1 MPADRGP
8 LDVFALRDQLVADY
22 GRYAE
27 SFFAIRDDRIR
38 EHVEAEVQRGAL
50 WPEPP
55 LQLNPAFEEGGL
67 VDELVAEGV
76 LHEQCGG
83 IFRVGKT
90 GRTGGRGLRFHRHQ
104 AEAIRVAR
112 DGHTYVLTT
121 GTGSGK
127 SLAYIVPI
135 VDRVLRLGPRDG
147 RLKAIVVYP
156 MNALANS
163 QEGELQ
169 KFLCEGFPGGRGPV
183 SFRRYTGQESDDERQ
198 AIRANPP
205 DILLTNYVMLEYILT
220 RPDDR
225 PLVDAAEGLAF
236 LALDEL
242 HTYRG
247 RQGADVALLVRRLR
261 EACRAPD
268 LQIVGTSA
276 TLAGPGTY
284 AEQRTEV
291 AKVAS
296 RLLGTTVDP
305 AHVIGETLSAATA
318 PANLTEQ
325 AFRRELTA
333 RIGQEPPNDFD
344 SFVADPVARWIER
357 TVGVRPSDD
366 DGRLVRCPPR
376 PLKGPDSASAM
387 LAEVTGAPEDACE
400 ETIRRTLMA
409 AVAIDGPSDLPTFA
423 FRLHQFFSGGA
434 SVAASLEAED
444 ARAISMSGQQYV
456 PGAGREA
463 LLLPLVFCR
472 ECGQEYYSV
481 REGFS
486 GEDRAYEGRELN
498 DAAFGPGERNGFLY
512 FSTENPW
519 PAELADQLDR
529 LPPDWLEV
537 GTRRVKSSQRKNLP
551 SEVTVDRLGRRSTNG
566 LTGVFVGAPLR
577 FCLNCGVAYGPRT
590 GDFVKLAT
598 LGAGGRSTS
607 TTILGVS
614 AVRHLR
620 EKSGLPSEQQKLL
633 SFSDNRQD
641 ASLQA
646 GHFNDFVQVG
656 LVRSALYR
664 AAVKAGE
671 DGLDYLTVAQRTFEE
686 LGLDPSEYASNP
698 GLKGGAKLATD
709 KAMRDVLAY
718 RLYTDQQRWRI
729 TSPNLEQAGLIV
741 MRYAHLEDCAADED
755 EWTKDLP
762 AWFSDD
768 VDEREAHPAL
778 ASAEPAHRLRAARVL
793 LDYLRRELAIKADP
807 LDRELQEQ
815 LKAAS
820 NQHLQIRWA
829 FDEQERPTFS
839 SVAYPRPRS
848 GLGEDRTAVFMS
860 PRGSFGRFLRR
871 PGVFPLLQHPMTLD
885 DTARVIAGLLEA
897 LAVYG
902 LVERVAEP
910 TGEDGV
916 PAYQVSAA
924 ALRWNAGDGTTP
936 FHDELRKPAQS
947 KEGGK
952 TNPFFVDL
960 YRNMVATE
968 GRGIEARE
976 HTAQV
981 PAGLREKRED
991 DFRSGELPVLFCS
1004 PTMELG
1010 VDIASLNVVNLR
1022 NVPPTPANYAQRSGR
1037 AGRSGQPAL
1046 VYTFCSSWNSHD
1058 QFFFRRPELMVSG
1071 QVAPPSLDLANEDL
1085 IRAHVH
1091 AIWLG
1096 ETDLKL
1102 KKSLSDLLDVDGS
1115 PPSLELRD
1123 EVRDK
1128 ISNPAARDRAR
1139 QRAKAVLEG
1148 LSDELSDADWFHVR
1162 WLDGVLGLVEPNFD
1176 QACDRWRELY
1186 RAALASLDAQNA
1198 VLKDASSTF
1207 KSKTEAKRR
1216 IAEAV
1221 SQLDLLR
1228 ADTGPSFQSDFYSYR
1243 YLASEGFLPGYNFP
1257 RLPLSAY
1264 IPGRRLKGTD
1274 DEFLS
1279 RPRFLAIT
1287 EFGPR
1292 SIIYHEGARYEVH
1305 QVILPPAG
1313 EEGVPFA
1320 RAKLCDLCGYLHE
1333 IEDGGGPDVC
1343 ERCGHELSL
1352 ALTELLRLQNVQT
1365 RRRDRISSDEE
1376 ERQRQGYEVRTG
1388 VRFDPTSGHREG
1400 QVLDVDGN
1408 PLARIEY
1415 GAAATLWRVN
1425 LGWARRAE
1433 KEVHGF
1439 GLNLKNGRWESNS
1452 QAPLPDSD
1460 DPNKDAADLKRV
1472 IPFVEDRRNCLVIEP
1487 QEPLELEVVAS
1498 LQAALKRGIQAVFQ
1512 LEDQELAVEP
1522 LPDAKTRRL
1531 VLFFES
1537 AEGGAGVLRRLLDP
1551 GRLAEVARAALDIC
1565 HFDPDSGVD
1574 RGRASG
1580 ASEPCEAACYDC
1592 LLSYGNQRDHRFLDR
1607 QRVVD
1612 VLRALA
1618 AAEVQADAPP
1628 PPSNGHLE
1636 GLRRLS
1642 QSSLEQ
1648 AFLDLLVAQGRKLP
1662 SHAQRLVARA
1672 QARPDFTYEDEM
1684 VVVFVDGPLHDSD
1697 HIAAKDATAREN
1709 LADLGYT
1716 VLAFRYDE
1724 QDGWGTILDAN
1735 PSTFGRK
1742 N

>member
-1 MPADRGP
+1 M
-8 LDVFALRDQLVADY
+8 DVFALRDQLVNDY

-27 SFFAIRDDRIR
+27 SFFAIRDERIR

-55 LQLNPAFEEGGL
+55 LQLNPAFEPGGL

-90 GRTGGRGLRFHRHQ
+90 EQGGGRGLRFHRHQ
-104 AEAIRVAR
+104 ADAIRTAR
-112 DGHTYVLTT
+112 KGRTYVLTT

-135 VDRVLRLGPRDG
+135 VDRVLRTGPRDG

-163 QEGELQ
+163 QEGELR
-169 KFLCEGFPGGRGPV
+169 KFLSDGFPGGHGPV
-183 SFRRYTGQESDDERQ
+183 SFRRYTGQESDEERRE
-198 AIRANPP
+198 IRADPP

-225 PLVDAAEGLAF
+225 PLVDAAAGLEF

-247 RQGADVALLVRRLR
+247 RQGADVALLVRRVR
-261 EACRAPD
+261 EACRAPE

-276 TLAGPGTY
+276 TLAGPGTC
-284 AEQRTEV
+284 AEQRAEV
-291 AKVAS
+291 AEVAT

-305 AHVIGETLSAATA
+305 DDVIGETLSAATA
-318 PANLTEQ
+318 PADVNDP
-325 AFRRELTA
+325 AFRAELAA
-333 RIGQEPPNDFD
+333 RIAAEPP
-344 SFVADPVARWIER
+344 ADYETLVTDPLARWVER
-357 TVGVRPSDD
+357 TVGVKPSDD
-366 DGRLVRCPPR
+366 DGRLVRCLPR
-376 PLKGPDSASAM
+376 PLRGPAGASAL
-387 LAEVTGAPEDACE
+387 LAEATGAAE
-400 ETIRRTLMA
+400 ETCEQAIQRTLMA
-409 AVAIDGPSDLPTFA
+409 AAFVKGPNDLPVFA

-434 SVAASLEAED
+434 SVAASLEGED
-444 ARAISMSGQQYV
+444 VRTISMSGQQYV

-472 ECGQEYYSV
+472 ECGQEYYAV
-481 REGFS
+481 REGAS

-498 DAAFGPGERNGFLY
+498 DAAFAPGERNGFLY
-512 FSTENPW
+512 LSSTNPW
-519 PAELADQLDR
+519 PDDLADQLDR

-551 SEVTVDRLGRRSTNG
+551 TEVTVDRLGRRSG
-566 LTGVFVGAPLR
+566 SGITGVFVGAPLR

-620 EKSGLPSEQQKLL
+620 EKSGLPAEQQKLL

-664 AAVKAGE
+664 AAVTAGN
-671 DGLDYLTVAQRTFEE
+671 DGLDYLTVGQRTFEE
-686 LGLDPSEYASNP
+686 LALDPSEYASSP

-709 KAMRDVLAY
+709 KAMRDVLVY

-741 MRYAHLEDCAADED
+741 MRYAHLDECCGDED

-768 VDEREAHPAL
+768 PTQREAHPAL
-778 ASAEPAHRLRAARVL
+778 VSAEPAQRLRAARVL
-793 LDYLRRELAIKADP
+793 LDYLRRELAIKADQ

-815 LKAAS
+815 LRTAS
-820 NQHLQIRWA
+820 NQHLALPWA

-848 GLGEDRTAVFMS
+848 GLGEDRTAVFIS

-871 PGVFPLLQHPMTLD
+871 DGVFPLLKHPLTLD

-897 LAVYG
+897 LSVYG

-910 TGEDGV
+910 SGEGSV

-924 ALRWNAGDGTTP
+924 ALRWTAGDGTTP
-936 FHDELRKPAQS
+936 FHDELRKPAQA
-947 KEGGK
+947 KEGGS

-981 PAGLREKRED
+981 PAGLREDREQE
-991 DFRSGELPVLFCS
+991 FRAGKLPVLFCS

-1071 QVAPPSLDLANEDL
+1071 QVAPPALDLANEDL

-1091 AIWLG
+1091 AIWLR

-1102 KKSLSDLLDVDGS
+1102 KKSLVDLLDVDGN
-1115 PPSLELRD
+1115 PPTLELRD

-1128 ISNPAARDRAR
+1128 VSDDAARDRAR
-1139 QRAKAVLEG
+1139 RRAGAVLDG
-1148 LSDELSDADWFHVR
+1148 MSDDLTDADWYHDG
-1162 WLDGVLGLVEPNFD
+1162 WLDNVLGVVEPNFD
-1176 QACDRWRELY
+1176 RACDRWRELY

-1198 VLKDASSTF
+1198 ILKDASSTY
-1207 KSKTEAKRR
+1207 KAKNEAQRR
-1216 IAEAV
+1216 IAEAR

-1264 IPGRRLKGTD
+1264 IPGRRLRGAD

-1313 EEGVPFA
+1313 EEGLPLA

-1343 ERCGHELSL
+1343 ERCDQELSL
-1352 ALTELLRLQNVQT
+1352 ALTDLFRLQNVQT

-1400 QVLDVDGN
+1400 TVQDHDGN
-1408 PLARIEY
+1408 PIARIEY

-1439 GLNLKNGRWESNS
+1439 GLNLKNGRWESNA
-1452 QAPLPDSD
+1452 QAALPDPD
-1460 DPNKDAADLKRV
+1460 DPTKDGADLKRV
-1472 IPFVEDRRNCLVIEP
+1472 IPFVEDRRNCLVLEP
-1487 QEPLELEVVAS
+1487 GEPLELEVVAS
-1498 LQAALKRGIQAVFQ
+1498 LQAALKRGIEAVFQ

-1522 LPDAKTRRL
+1522 LPDTKTRRL
-1531 VLFFES
+1531 ILLFES
-1537 AEGGAGVLRRLLDP
+1537 AEGGAGALRRLFEP
-1551 GRLAEVARAALDIC
+1551 GQLAEVARAALDIC
-1565 HFDPDSGVD
+1565 HFDPDTGHD
-1574 RGRASG
+1574 RGRATG
-1580 ASEPCEAACYDC
+1580 AGEPCEAACYDC
-1592 LLSYGNQRDHRFLDR
+1592 LLSYGNQRDHRHLDR
-1607 QRVVD
+1607 QRVVEI
-1612 VLRALA
+1612 LLALSQA
-1618 AAEVQADAPP
+1618 SVDAEAPP
-1628 PPSNGHLE
+1628 PPPDGHLE

-1642 QSSLEQ
+1642 QSSLEH
-1648 AFLDLLVAQGRKLP
+1648 AFLDVLVEQRRTLP

-1672 QARPDFTYEDEM
+1672 QARPDFTYEDHM
-1684 VVVFVDGPLHDSD
+1684 TVCFIDGPIHDGE

-1716 VLAFRYDE
+1716 VLTFRYDD
-1724 QDGWGTILDAN
+1724 QDRWEDILDAN
-1735 PSTFGRK
+1735 PSTFGPRAS
-1742 N
+1742 